1 MEELTLDSILTGDQ
15 INNLFSNEETQES
28 PPEEKGDKE
37 DNKKDKETKPP
48 EEKTNEI
55 ETTEASLEALFG
67 EPESVG
73 SNEDKQDKEDTSSNK
88 SNTSSNFYSSIANA
102 LVEDGILQ
110 NLNEDSL
117 SKIKTSEDFAE
128 AISNEI
134 KSQLDEKQ
142 KRINEALESGM
153 ELSEIQQYE
162 RYINILDNVTDEQL
176 DSEGEEGENL
186 RKNIIYQDCLNK
198 GFSKERAMKVVD
210 RAIRSGTDIEDAKEA
225 LQDNKKFFKDKYDS
239 VLKEAKQAQ
248 EEEKKKLKQQAE
260 ELKTSILEEDKAF
273 GEISLDKKTRQRVYD
288 SICKPVYTNPESGEK
303 LTVIQKYELEH
314 RTDFLKNVGLLFVLT
329 DGFKNINKLVNDK
342 VKKETK
348 KSLSNLE
355 HTLKSSGSNLNK
367 GNLSF
372 ANNSGDNDPE
382 SLFKG
387 WQLSV

>member
-15 INNLFSNEETQES
+15 INNLFSNEETQGS

-110 NLNEDSL
+110 NLNEESL

>member
-1 MEELTLDSILTGDQ
+1 MQ
-15 INNLFSNEETQES
+15 
-28 PPEEKGDKE
+28 
-37 DNKKDKETKPP
+37 KKTD
-48 EEKTNEI
+48 EI
-55 ETTEASLEALFG
+55 ETTEASIESLFN

-73 SNEDKQDKEDTSSNK
+73 SKEDKQDKEDTSSNK
-88 SNTSSNFYSSIANA
+88 SNTSSDFYSSIANA

-110 NLNEDSL
+110 NLSEESL
-117 SKIKTSEDFAE
+117 SKIKTPEDFAE
-128 AISNEI
+128 AISNEV
-134 KSQLDEKQ
+134 KSQLDERQ
-142 KRINEALESGM
+142 KRINDALESGM
-153 ELSEIQQYE
+153 EPSEIQQYE

-186 RKNIIYQDCLNK
+186 RKNLIYQDCLNK
-198 GFSKERAMKVVD
+198 GFSKERAMKVVN
-210 RAIRSGTDIEDAKEA
+210 RAIKAGTDIEDAREA
-225 LQDNKKFFKDKYDS
+225 LQDNKKFFKDQYDS
-239 VLKEAKQAQ
+239 VLKKAQQDQ
-248 EEEKKKLKQQAE
+248 EEEKKKLKKQAE
-260 ELKTSILEEDKAF
+260 ELRTSILDEEKAF
-273 GEISLDKKTRQRVYD
+273 GEISLNKQTRQRVYD

-355 HTLKSSGSNLNK
+355 HTLKSGGSNLNK

-372 ANNSGDNDPE
+372 ANNSGDTDPE